1 MIEIVRGKLYYNS
14 KTNKYFSEDET
25 LSMHVEQFMYLY
37 VHLIGVDEQEDLEN
51 AYDFIRA
58 RIPSF
63 KYHTIDELYSDIKI
77 KILEVTNA

>member
-51 AYDFIRA
+51 AYDFIRF
-58 RIPSF
+58 RIPEF
-63 KYHTIDELYSDIKI
+63 KNFTIDGLYDEIKN
-77 KILEVTNA
+77 KIVGGK

>member
-51 AYDFIRA
+51 AWDFIRF
-58 RIPSF
+58 RIPEF
-63 KYHTIDELYSDIKI
+63 RALTIDGLYDEIKN
-77 KILEVTNA
+77 KIVGGK